1 MTSEDWRAQLNNAVE
16 QAIVGEADLDEIE
29 AELAEAQSQIDEVR
43 TFRGESA

>member
-1 MTSEDWRAQLNNAVE
+1 MPGDDWRAQLNNAVE

-29 AELAEAQSQIDEVR
+29 DELAEAQLRIDEVR